1 MNKFRAA
8 SEAEVIWEF
17 LRNEFH
23 HHDFDRDRDRFAAM
37 VESGDANDPRQDA
50 LRRALFYRRR
60 GHMWNQIPRD
70 TQWWRVQLEDSDL
83 DRLCVFART
92 HWRKI
97 GGRNCLLRHVVEQI
111 RARDFH
117 GVRVVGGTA
126 HGGVEIS
133 DVGSIVDGVRAFSRD
148 LAARDDRSA
157 VVLIGINDEL
167 PVTILEGNH
176 RLTAA
181 LLVSPEL
188 LKSRFR
194 MYFGASPRMAQ
205 CCWYGDPT
213 VANMLR
219 YAANRLKH
227 FGNREADVGRLVAEL
242 DRPGLAPPYAAPDT
256 GTAMEAK

>member
-1 MNKFRAA
+1 MKKLHAVPE
-8 SEAEVIWEF
+8 SEVIWEF

-23 HHDFDRDRDRFAAM
+23 HHNFDRDRERFAAV
-37 VESGDANDPRQDA
+37 VEDGDAGDRRQDA
-50 LRRALFYRRR
+50 IRRALFYRRR

-70 TQWWRVQLEDSDL
+70 TQWWRVQLQDSDL

-97 GGRNCLLRHVVEQI
+97 GGKSCLLRHVVEQI
-111 RARDFH
+111 RTRDFH
-117 GVRVVGGTA
+117 GVRVIGGTA

-133 DVGSIVDGVRAFSRD
+133 EVGPIVDGVRAFSRE

-157 VVLIGINDEL
+157 VVLIGVNDEL

-188 LKSRFR
+188 LRKQFCV
-194 MYFGASPRMAQ
+194 YFGASPRMAQ

-213 VANMLR
+213 LANMLR
-219 YAANRLKH
+219 YAKNRLKY
-227 FGNREADVGRLVAEL
+227 FGNREADVERVVAAL
-242 DRPGLAPPYAAPDT
+242 YPPGFAPSYAAPDA
-256 GTAMEAK
+256 GTVEAK